1 LTQILLVDDEQLI
14 TDSLSYSLKRE
25 GFEVDIAADG
35 LSAIK
40 AVEETLPDLIVL
52 DLMLPDIS
60 GFEVCRRL
68 RTFTTTPVI
77 MLTARGEEIDRVL
90 GLEVGA
96 DDYLAKPFSFR
107 ELLARIQ
114 AMLRRVQLDR
124 QVPQSQHVAMGQ
136 LSMDPVARR
145 VYKGDQE
152 VQLSAREFDLLA
164 ILMKNAGRAMNR
176 DELIKLVWGDDWVG
190 DPRTL
195 DVHVRWLRLKIEED
209 PASPQFIQTVR
220 GYGYRFAG
228 QRSWHSPMKFARS
241 LNSRLVLSHL
251 AVSLVS
257 IALMAGFAGRFIF
270 QAAIGETEHNL
281 QGLAFAAGNALE
293 LPLQELS
300 EGTIDKQYI
309 QDMMSRMFADTPEM
323 QFTVYQPDGF
333 PLVDS
338 SNSLPRARTG
348 LTRQK

>member
-1 LTQILLVDDEQLI
+1 LAHILLVDDEELI

-35 LSAIK
+35 LAAIK

-77 MLTARGEEIDRVL
+77 MLTARGEEIYRVL

-124 QVPQSQHVAMGQ
+124 QAPQSQQVAMGQ

-228 QRSWHSPMKFARS
+228 QEE
-241 LNSRLVLSHL
+241 L
-251 AVSLVS
+251 A
-257 IALMAGFAGRFIF
+257 
-270 QAAIGETEHNL
+270 
-281 QGLAFAAGNALE
+281 
-293 LPLQELS
+293 
-300 EGTIDKQYI
+300 
-309 QDMMSRMFADTPEM
+309 
-323 QFTVYQPDGF
+323 
-333 PLVDS
+333 
-338 SNSLPRARTG
+338 
-348 LTRQK
+348 

>member
-1 LTQILLVDDEQLI
+1 MALILLVDDEQLI
-14 TDSLSYSLKRE
+14 IDSLSYSLKRE
-25 GFEVDIAADG
+25 GFDVHAVADG

-40 AVEETLPDLIVL
+40 AVEELKPDLIVL

-68 RTFTTTPVI
+68 RTFTATPVI

-124 QVPQSQHVAMGQ
+124 QVPQAQMLTMGQ

-145 VYKGDQE
+145 VFKGSQE
-152 VQLSAREFDLLA
+152 LQFSAREFDLLVV
-164 ILMKNAGRAMNR
+164 LMKNAGRAMSR
-176 DELIKLVWGDDWVG
+176 EELIKQVWGEDWVG

-209 PASPQFIQTVR
+209 PASPQYIQTVR

-228 QRSWHSPMKFARS
+228 
-241 LNSRLVLSHL
+241 
-251 AVSLVS
+251 
-257 IALMAGFAGRFIF
+257 I
-270 QAAIGETEHNL
+270 E
-281 QGLAFAAGNALE
+281 
-293 LPLQELS
+293 ELS
-300 EGTIDKQYI
+300 
-309 QDMMSRMFADTPEM
+309 
-323 QFTVYQPDGF
+323 
-333 PLVDS
+333 
-338 SNSLPRARTG
+338 
-348 LTRQK
+348 

>member
-1 LTQILLVDDEQLI
+1 MARILLVDDEQLI

-35 LSAIK
+35 ISAIQ
-40 AVEETLPDLIVL
+40 AVEETQPDLIVL

-68 RTFTTTPVI
+68 RTFTATPVI

-124 QVPQSQHVAMGQ
+124 QTPQPQNVSMGQ

-164 ILMKNAGRAMNR
+164 ILMKNAGRAMSR

-209 PASPQFIQTVR
+209 PASPQYIQTVR
-220 GYGYRFAG
+220 GFGYRFAG
-228 QRSWHSPMKFARS
+228 Q
-241 LNSRLVLSHL
+241 
-251 AVSLVS
+251 
-257 IALMAGFAGRFIF
+257 
-270 QAAIGETEHNL
+270 E
-281 QGLAFAAGNALE
+281 
-293 LPLQELS
+293 ELS
-300 EGTIDKQYI
+300 
-309 QDMMSRMFADTPEM
+309 
-323 QFTVYQPDGF
+323 
-333 PLVDS
+333 
-338 SNSLPRARTG
+338 
-348 LTRQK
+348 